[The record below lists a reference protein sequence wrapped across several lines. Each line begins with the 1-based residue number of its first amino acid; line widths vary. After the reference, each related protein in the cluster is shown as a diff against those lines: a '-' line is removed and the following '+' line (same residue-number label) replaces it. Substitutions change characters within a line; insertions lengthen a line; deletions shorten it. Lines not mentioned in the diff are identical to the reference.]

1 MDPQSVF
8 LGEIQSECQV
18 FDTRG
23 RVAARAHFL
32 VIHDDRGHVLA
43 AQASLR
49 PFGRE
54 DHELVREVALR
65 RLGMSDPA
73 AFVHRGPSPFAVR
86 IKDVEPEIDGPLA
99 A

>member
-1 MDPQSVF
+1 MDAPSVF

-18 FDTRG
+18 FDNHG
-23 RVAARAHFL
+23 RVAGRAHFL
-32 VIHDDRGHVLA
+32 VVHDDRGRVLA
-43 AQASLR
+43 VQASLR
-49 PFGRE
+49 PFGRK
-54 DHELVREVALR
+54 DHDLVREVALR
-65 RLGMSDPA
+65 RLGMTDPA